1 MNINISGN
9 LKRLRRERG
18 VTQED
23 LAGFIGVSF
32 QAVSKWERGDGYPD
46 ITLLPVIANYFNVSL
61 DELCGMDELRN
72 SDKRE
77 EIMRKVNEYGSK
89 GNIKE
94 CIETLR
100 EGLKYFPNDY
110 AIMAK
115 LAGYLDLF
123 GESDEERRTNSEE
136 AVKLYER
143 VLNYCPD
150 IKLKN
155 FVQGDLAYALKHIGE
170 FERGKKIAEQL
181 PILYKTREMKEP
193 MFLEGD
199 ERVKANQL
207 GIERLGYCFFSLVLD
222 MVRHGNYSNEEKIN
236 LLEKPAALYKIIYD
250 KGDFVFQNIQLH
262 RIYDMISDILI
273 ESERY
278 DEAMEVLEKAA
289 EYAVAY
295 DTLQPYIK
303 HISPAVNML
312 DYNKL
317 ETSTNSKHNKCWH
330 MLDVMHNHDLYA
342 PLRDS
347 GNKQFKAIIDKI
359 SEYAE

>member
-1 MNINISGN
+1 MDINISAN

-32 QAVSKWERGDGYPD
+32 QAVSKWERGEGYPD
-46 ITLLPVIANYFNVSL
+46 ITMLPVIANYFNVSL

-89 GNIKE
+89 GSIKE

-110 AIMAK
+110 EIMAD
-115 LAGYLDLF
+115 LACYLDDY
-123 GESDEERRTNSEE
+123 GESTEERRANSEE

-143 VLNYCPD
+143 VLEYCPD

-155 FVQGDLAYALKHIGE
+155 FVLANMTFALKHIGE
-170 FERGKKIAEQL
+170 FERGKKIACQL
-181 PILYKTREMKEP
+181 PIFYKTQEMTAP

-199 ERVKANQL
+199 DRVRADQL
-207 GIERLGYCFFSLVLD
+207 GVERLGYCFFSLIMD
-222 MVRHGNYSNEEKIN
+222 IVRHGNYSNEEKIS
-236 LLEKPAALYKIIYD
+236 LLEKPAAFYKLIYD
-250 KGDFVFQNIQLH
+250 KDDFAFQNIQLH

-273 ESERY
+273 ESKRY
-278 DEAMEVLEKAA
+278 DEAMDVLEQAA

-295 DTLQPYIK
+295 DTLPPYFR

-312 DYNKL
+312 DDNKHD
-317 ETSTNSKHNKCWH
+317 TSTTSKHNKCWH
-330 MLDVMHNHDLYA
+330 MLDAMDNHELYA
-342 PLRDS
+342 PLRES
-347 GNKQFKAIIDKI
+347 GNKQFIAIIDKI